1 MRLMTR
7 LNWMK
12 CFGLFFLSFDFRFLS
27 LQSMLVQ
34 HFWSDLA
41 FYSSFFLLPFFFFW
55 LYYGG
60 EKKSHFEGLIQTR
73 SCPRK
78 RSVRLFRMCEMLLIT
93 PPPPCNSRPST
104 WLHLY
109 GFVCFFLFFLLP
121 IRRFTQIRVG
131 YCRRLRFKA
140 DDVRMLRDWN
150 CRFPRTRERQV
161 SPRTYAGS

>member
-12 CFGLFFLSFDFRFLS
+12 CIFSFFRFS
-27 LQSMLVQ
+27 LFIAAINVGSTLLI
-34 HFWSDLA
+34 WSGVL
-41 FYSSFFLLPFFFFW
+41 FQLFSPPFFFW

-78 RSVRLFRMCEMLLIT
+78 RGVRLFRMCEMLLIT

-109 GFVCFFLFFLLP
+109 GFVWFFLFFLLP